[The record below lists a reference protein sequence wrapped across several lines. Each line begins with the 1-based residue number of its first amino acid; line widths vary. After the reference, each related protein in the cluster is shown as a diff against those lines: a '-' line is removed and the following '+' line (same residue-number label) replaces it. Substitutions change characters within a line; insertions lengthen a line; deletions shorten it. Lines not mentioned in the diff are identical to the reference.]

1 MNFLTFF
8 LKLANMNQSGTVK
21 RKSRFTFSELRKKVV
36 ALSEKKIFGF
46 EKTNP
51 DLSVEQT
58 INNYL
63 KTPAEMDAE
72 FSLEMN
78 TGKLMVQEH
87 TDLPDTYG
95 KLVEYKD
102 DTSNTYDPDSTP
114 SGFMEENY

>member
-1 MNFLTFF
+1 
-8 LKLANMNQSGTVK
+8 MNQTETLE
-21 RKSRFTFSELRKKVV
+21 RKSPFSFSELRKKV
-36 ALSEKKIFGF
+36 ARLREKKIFGF
-46 EKTNP
+46 EKTSTN
-51 DLSVEQT
+51 LSLEQT

-87 TDLPDTYG
+87 TDFPDTHG
-95 KLVEYKD
+95 RLVEYKA
-102 DTSNTYDPDSTP
+102 DTNNTYNPDNTP